1 MRSKTLLPLAAVIIF
16 VVSSC
21 ATKVIFPISKVA
33 PGADVSAKV
42 KEDANGNFKIDLKV
56 ENLTFPDR
64 LNPPREMY
72 VVWIETAR
80 GTKSLGQLNMS
91 SGIFSTT
98 RKGSLS
104 TTSAFQPK
112 QILITAENVSTNNE
126 PSTQVIIESEIFNQ
140 D

>member
-1 MRSKTLLPLAAVIIF
+1 MQSKLLLSLAAILLL

-21 ATKVIFPISKVA
+21 VTKVNFPVSKVA

-42 KEDANGNFKIDLKV
+42 KGDANGNFKIDLKV
-56 ENLTFPDR
+56 ENLTSPDR
-64 LNPPREMY
+64 LNPPKEMY

-80 GTKSLGQLNMS
+80 GTKNLGQLNMS
-91 SGIFSTT
+91 SGMFSAT

-104 TTSAFQPK
+104 TTSAFEPK
-112 QILITAENVSTNNE
+112 RILITAENVSTNNQ